1 MLDDRRIRI
10 RTSYQWIRIQE
21 AQKHPDPQHTASKAC
36 PVCRYVDG
44 AKAAS
49 SILSV
54 DQKNVGAL
62 FLRGFCL
69 YHKDNVDRAITH
81 FQQVKPPPSP
91 PPS

>member
-1 MLDDRRIRI
+1 MLLP
-10 RTSYQWIRIQE
+10 E
-21 AQKHPDPQHTASKAC
+21 
-36 PVCRYVDG
+36 CRYVDG

-49 SILSV
+49 SILSL

-81 FQQVKPPPSP
+81 FQQVTMLGLMWIPVAFCYGRWSVCSVQDRYLLVNLGSVADSEP
-91 PPS
+91 

>member
-1 MLDDRRIRI
+1 
-10 RTSYQWIRIQE
+10 
-21 AQKHPDPQHTASKAC
+21 
-36 PVCRYVDG
+36 VDG

-81 FQQVKPPPSP
+81 FQQVSPPS
-91 PPS
+91 SVLKGLSHEMDLAFDDMYG

>member
-1 MLDDRRIRI
+1 MRKK
-10 RTSYQWIRIQE
+10 SWIRIHNKPMRIHITSRRKRKLYGM
-21 AQKHPDPQHTASKAC
+21 AM
-36 PVCRYVDG
+36 CRYVDG

-49 SILSV
+49 SILSL

-81 FQQVKPPPSP
+81 FQQVTTAYVFAVQ
-91 PPS
+91 

>member
-1 MLDDRRIRI
+1 
-10 RTSYQWIRIQE
+10 
-21 AQKHPDPQHTASKAC
+21 
-36 PVCRYVDG
+36 VDG

-81 FQQVKPPPSP
+81 FQQVEPPS
-91 PPS
+91 SVLKGTVSRDRFGF